1 MAIQQQLSDISI
13 TETVK
18 APSGGY
24 SVPTAQTGTAQ
35 VFSGLSEL
43 LSVADK
49 GISLFEKVDTKYAV
63 EDFNKNLT
71 SIIESQ
77 SQKSITAS
85 EARTRVNNLITQ
97 ASKDRPELLQTFIQA
112 TEQAYGAVPFK
123 TERSAQEAERQQAM
137 QTGFAVLGGDA
148 TPRDA
153 ENKGREILN
162 AKAKA
167 AVAQQQLEALVRNK
181 QISSSATVSAGI
193 EAVNAVIENNSL
205 LGLSSLG
212 LEIGR
217 SASNLDEKA
226 AADTVFS
233 GVRNLIQQTE
243 LEVLQTIRSVTDPE
257 AREKILESWN
267 RQKETFNN
275 IFNPET
281 GALDLKSTNAFYQ
294 AAKAQAGY
302 SAVQS
307 FNLLSQ
313 IKEVLG
319 PEATGKFMN
328 TILMENPQTQ
338 GAFLKMLQEQALN
351 LVQGNT
357 VGQNRINNIF
367 KIATDKNASKI
378 LALDPDARFTELSAM
393 GNKML
398 SSMTAATG
406 QKFTDVK
413 QSENALSLSINLSN
427 IAISNLTRPENINVA
442 AKQFSN
448 PQYKVMFDRIK
459 TTPGLEEVANEAG
472 QRISVLASKNIF
484 EQLNQLQG
492 NQTTP
497 LNKIV
502 SYNAETGKLVVESD
516 SRIVSDL
523 LGYRGVGAISNATSA
538 INKAKEY
545 VDNVNS
551 SLNLLTNFKEY
562 DSVTK
567 NMTDNKVKEFI
578 LFNAKQSIGN
588 GLLEN
593 SNISK
598 PTVTGSP
605 ATITEG
611 GLAYKPTRRTQL
623 VSKLAQ
629 LERQVGQELEES
641 RQRMILFNKPL
652 NDAGDG
658 TL

>member
-71 SIIESQ
+71 GIIESQ

-123 TERSAQEAERQQAM
+123 TERSAQEAERQKAM
-137 QTGFAVLGGDA
+137 QMGYERLGGDV
-148 TPRDA
+148 TPEAA
-153 ENKGREILN
+153 EIAGREIIN
-162 AKAKA
+162 AQAKS
-167 AVAQQQLEALVRNK
+167 AVAKQQLEALALNR
-181 QISSSATVSAGI
+181 QISRAATVSSGI
-193 EAVNAVIENNSL
+193 SAVNAVIDSNAL
-205 LGLSSLG
+205 FGMASLG

-217 SASNLDEKA
+217 GASNLDEKA
-226 AADTVFS
+226 AADAVFS

-243 LEVLQTIRSVTDPE
+243 LEVIQTIKSVTDPE

-267 RQKETFNN
+267 KQKESFNN

-294 AAKAQAGY
+294 AAKNEAGY

-307 FNLLSQ
+307 FSILSQ

-338 GAFLKMLQEQALN
+338 GAFIKMLQEQALN
-351 LVQGNT
+351 LVEGNT

-398 SSMTAATG
+398 SSMTEATG
-406 QKFTDVK
+406 KKFTDAK
-413 QSENALSLSINLSN
+413 QSENAFALSINLSN

-459 TTPGLEEVANEAG
+459 TIPGLEEVANEAG

-538 INKAKEY
+538 INKAKQY

-578 LFNAKQSIGN
+578 LFTAKQSIGN

-598 PTVTGSP
+598 PTFNGSP

-611 GLAYKPTRRTQL
+611 GLAYKPTRRTQFA
-623 VSKLAQ
+623 SKLAQ
-629 LERQVGQELEES
+629 LESQVGKELEES
-641 RQRMILFNKPL
+641 RQRVISFNKPL
-652 NDAGDG
+652 NYAGDG